1 MNHQAPN
8 IHPEMLPADLSQAQ
22 SFRPELLSPAGTLKA
37 MRFAFAYGAD
47 AVYAGMPRYSLR
59 VRNNEFDL
67 ANLAIGI
74 QEAHALGK
82 KLYCVLNSAPHN
94 AKLNTLVEDIAE
106 VVKLGPD
113 ALIVSDPGVIFLMR
127 QHFPEME
134 LHLSVQANTV
144 NWAAVKFWQEMGISR
159 VILSRELALDEIEQI
174 REKVPAMELEVFVHG
189 ALCMAYSGRC
199 LLSGYMDKR
208 DPNQGTCTNACRW
221 PYQVTTA
228 TEDAVG
234 QFVPEQQN
242 AIYANTAD
250 ANTASAIDTNSGDSL
265 HASKPIDDIILL
277 TDPQK
282 PGEQMPAFEDE
293 HGTYIMNSKD
303 LRAIQHVDRL
313 TRAKVHS
320 LKIEGRTKSFYY
332 AARTAQIYRQAI
344 DDAVAGKPFNPELLS
359 ELDGLA
365 SRGYTEG
372 FLRRHIPISE
382 LQNYEKSASGSDKQQ
397 FVGEFGAIDESTGRI
412 WLEVKNQFNVG
423 DTLIIMAPAGNHRY
437 QLDAL
442 WDKHGNAISR
452 APGAGHRVQL
462 ELPEAMKQMLDKQM
476 LDSHLLQKQDSHIS
490 AATTEKAGQPP
501 FDKDGLQIQD
511 SHLSKAHPK
520 LAPQEHQ
527 NQHQDSHFMLL
538 IRELPQAESNQLMSG
553 CA

>member
-1 MNHQAPN
+1 MPT
-8 IHPEMLPADLSQAQ
+8 LP
-22 SFRPELLSPAGTLKA
+22 FRPELLSPAGSLKA
-37 MRFAFAYGAD
+37 LRYAFAYGAD

-67 ANLAIGI
+67 DNLAIGI
-74 QEAHALGK
+74 AEAHQLGK

-94 AKLNTLVEDIAE
+94 AKLSTLVDDIAA
-106 VVKLGPD
+106 VVALGPD
-113 ALIVSDPGVIFLMR
+113 ALIVSDPGVIYLIR
-127 QHFPEME
+127 QHFPQME

-144 NWAAVKFWQEMGISR
+144 NWAAVQFWLHNGISR

-174 REKVPAMELEVFVHG
+174 RREVPEMELEVFVHG

-221 PYQVTTA
+221 PYQVSSA
-228 TEDAVG
+228 VENEVG
-234 QFVPEQQN
+234 QFVPEPQ
-242 AIYANTAD
+242 T
-250 ANTASAIDTNSGDSL
+250 SALSL
-265 HASKPIDDIILL
+265 HQSQPVNDIILL

-282 PGEQMPAFEDE
+282 PDEQMPAFEDE

-303 LRAIQHVDRL
+303 LRAVQHVDRL

-332 AARTAQIYRQAI
+332 AARTAQIYRRAI
-344 DDAVAGKPFNPELLS
+344 DDAVAGRPFNPDLLT

-382 LQNYEKSASGSDKQQ
+382 LQNYQKSASSSDNQQ
-397 FVGEFGAIDESTGRI
+397 FVGEISGLCPATGRAI
-412 WLEVKNQFNVG
+412 VEVKNQFSVG
-423 DTLIIMAPAGNHRY
+423 DTLVLMSPKGN
-437 QLDAL
+437 QQIVLAAL
-442 WDKHGNAISR
+442 WNKTGEPIER
-452 APGAGHRVQL
+452 AAGAGHWVQI
-462 ELPEAMKQMLDKQM
+462 ELPAGM
-476 LDSHLLQKQDSHIS
+476 S
-490 AATTEKAGQPP
+490 A
-501 FDKDGLQIQD
+501 D
-511 SHLSKAHPK
+511 
-520 LAPQEHQ
+520 
-527 NQHQDSHFMLL
+527 FMLL
-538 IRELPQAESNQLMSG
+538 VRQLPTTEAAATMAG

>member
-1 MNHQAPN
+1 MTNTQAAV
-8 IHPEMLPADLSQAQ
+8 E
-22 SFRPELLSPAGTLKA
+22 FRPELLSPAGTLKA
-37 MRFAFAYGAD
+37 MRYAFAYGAD

-94 AKLNTLVEDIAE
+94 AKLNTLIEDIAE

-113 ALIVSDPGVIFLMR
+113 ALIVSDPGVIHLIK
-127 QHFPEME
+127 QHFPEVE

-144 NWAAVKFWQEMGISR
+144 NWAAVQFWLHNGISR

-174 REKVPAMELEVFVHG
+174 RQKVPEMELEVFVHG

-221 PYQVTTA
+221 PYQVTEA
-228 TEDAVG
+228 KENEVG
-234 QFVPEQQN
+234 QFVPT
-242 AIYANTAD
+242 AISAND
-250 ANTASAIDTNSGDSL
+250 APVANDGISL
-265 HASKPIDDIILL
+265 HQTKPVDDIILL
-277 TDPQK
+277 TDPQR
-282 PGEQMPAFEDE
+282 PGEMMPAFEDE

-332 AARTAQIYRQAI
+332 AARTAQIYRAAI
-344 DDAVAGKPFNPELLS
+344 DDAVAGRPFNPELLA

-372 FLRRHIPISE
+372 FLRRHIPIAE

-397 FVGEFGAIDESTGRI
+397 FVGEILGLDSDTGRA
-412 WLEVKNQFNVG
+412 WVDVKNQFNVG
-423 DTLIIMAPAGNHRY
+423 DALILMSPHGNHKLVLR
-437 QLDAL
+437 QL
-442 WDKHGNAISR
+442 WDKQGQAVSR
-452 APGAGHRVQL
+452 APGAGHKMQI
-462 ELPEAMKQMLDKQM
+462 ELP
-476 LDSHLLQKQDSHIS
+476 
-490 AATTEKAGQPP
+490 
-501 FDKDGLQIQD
+501 DGMT
-511 SHLSKAHPK
+511 P
-520 LAPQEHQ
+520 E
-527 NQHQDSHFMLL
+527 FMLL
-538 IRELPQAESNQLMSG
+538 IRELPAEEAAAMVGG

>member
-8 IHPEMLPADLSQAQ
+8 VHPEMLPSDLSQAE

-144 NWAAVKFWQEMGISR
+144 NWAGVKFWQEMGISR

-174 REKVPAMELEVFVHG
+174 REQVPAMELEVFVHG

-221 PYQVTTA
+221 PYQVTKA

-234 QFVPEQQN
+234 QFVPQKFVPELLVAAQPN
-242 AIYANTAD
+242 ALN
-250 ANTASAIDTNSGDSL
+250 ASTTDSNILAASSGDSL

-282 PGEQMPAFEDE
+282 PGEHMPAFEDE

-437 QLDAL
+437 QLEAM

-462 ELPEAMKQMLDKQM
+462 ELPEAMKPM
-476 LDSHLLQKQDSHIS
+476 LDSQMLDSHIS

-501 FDKDGLQIQD
+501 FVNDGLQMQD
-511 SHLSKAHPK
+511 SHLSKAH
-520 LAPQEHQ
+520 Q
-527 NQHQDSHFMLL
+527 NQHEIQNSHFMLL

>member
-1 MNHQAPN
+1 M
-8 IHPEMLPADLSQAQ
+8 
-22 SFRPELLSPAGTLKA
+22 
-37 MRFAFAYGAD
+37 
-47 AVYAGMPRYSLR
+47 
-59 VRNNEFDL
+59 
-67 ANLAIGI
+67 
-74 QEAHALGK
+74 
-82 KLYCVLNSAPHN
+82 
-94 AKLNTLVEDIAE
+94 
-106 VVKLGPD
+106 
-113 ALIVSDPGVIFLMR
+113 
-127 QHFPEME
+127 
-134 LHLSVQANTV
+134 
-144 NWAAVKFWQEMGISR
+144 
-159 VILSRELALDEIEQI
+159 
-174 REKVPAMELEVFVHG
+174 
-189 ALCMAYSGRC
+189 
-199 LLSGYMDKR
+199 
-208 DPNQGTCTNACRW
+208 
-221 PYQVTTA
+221 
-228 TEDAVG
+228 
-234 QFVPEQQN
+234 
-242 AIYANTAD
+242 
-250 ANTASAIDTNSGDSL
+250 
-265 HASKPIDDIILL
+265 
-277 TDPQK
+277 
-282 PGEQMPAFEDE
+282 
-293 HGTYIMNSKD
+293 
-303 LRAIQHVDRL
+303 
-313 TRAKVHS
+313 
-320 LKIEGRTKSFYY
+320 
-332 AARTAQIYRQAI
+332 
-344 DDAVAGKPFNPELLS
+344 AGKPFNPELLS

-462 ELPEAMKQMLDKQM
+462 ELPEAMKQMLD
-476 LDSHLLQKQDSHIS
+476 SHLLQKQLQKQDSHISAATTVQKQDSHFKQKQDTHIS

-520 LAPQEHQ
+520 LDPQEHQ

>member
-1 MNHQAPN
+1 
-8 IHPEMLPADLSQAQ
+8 MLNSDLSQAE

-228 TEDAVG
+228 TEDALG
-234 QFVPEQQN
+234 QFIPKQFVPEKFVPEQFVPAQQN
-242 AIYANTAD
+242 ALNASTTDSNTLA
-250 ANTASAIDTNSGDSL
+250 ASSGDSL

-344 DDAVAGKPFNPELLS
+344 DDAVAGKPFNTELLS

-397 FVGEFGAIDESTGRI
+397 FVGEFAAIDESTGRI

-437 QLDAL
+437 QLEAL

-462 ELPEAMKQMLDKQM
+462 ELPEA
-476 LDSHLLQKQDSHIS
+476 IS
-490 AATTEKAGQPP
+490 KCWTATFCKKAGQPRFGETEKAGQPP
-501 FDKDGLQIQD
+501 FDKADHRYRTATLCCLFGSCRRL
-511 SHLSKAHPK
+511 KAI
-520 LAPQEHQ
+520 
-527 NQHQDSHFMLL
+527 S
-538 IRELPQAESNQLMSG
+538 
-553 CA
+553 

>member
-1 MNHQAPN
+1 MTSTSTQ
-8 IHPEMLPADLSQAQ
+8 PAVHH
-22 SFRPELLSPAGTLKA
+22 FRPELLSPAGTLKA
-37 MRFAFAYGAD
+37 MRYAFAYGAD

-67 ANLAIGI
+67 PTLALGI

-94 AKLNTLVEDIAE
+94 AKLDTLIDDIAE
-106 VVKLGPD
+106 VVALGPD
-113 ALIVSDPGVIFLMR
+113 ALIVSDPGVIHLIR
-127 QHFPEME
+127 QHFPQME

-144 NWAAVKFWQEMGISR
+144 NWAAVQFWAQNGISR

-174 REKVPAMELEVFVHG
+174 RRKVPQMELEVFVHG

-228 TEDAVG
+228 TENEVG
-234 QFVPEQQN
+234 QFVP
-242 AIYANTAD
+242 ATSTA
-250 ANTASAIDTNSGDSL
+250 TAEPVLSL
-265 HASKPIDDIILL
+265 HQHQPVDDIILL

-313 TRAKVHS
+313 TRAQVHS

-332 AARTAQIYRQAI
+332 AARTAQIYRRAI
-344 DDAVAGKPFNPELLS
+344 EDAVAGRPFNPELLN

-372 FLRRHIPISE
+372 FLRRHIPIHE
-382 LQNYEKSASGSDKQQ
+382 LQNYEKSASGSDQQQ
-397 FVGEFGAIDESTGRI
+397 FVGEVTGLDAATGRA
-412 WLEVKNQFNVG
+412 WVEVKNQFNVG
-423 DTLIIMAPAGNHRY
+423 DMLVLMAPNGNQQICLQ
-437 QLDAL
+437 QL
-442 WDKHGNAISR
+442 WNAKGELTLR
-452 APGAGHRVQL
+452 APGAGHRVQI
-462 ELPEAMKQMLDKQM
+462 ELPQGM
-476 LDSHLLQKQDSHIS
+476 
-490 AATTEKAGQPP
+490 
-501 FDKDGLQIQD
+501 
-511 SHLSKAHPK
+511 
-520 LAPQEHQ
+520 AP
-527 NQHQDSHFMLL
+527 DFVLL
-538 IRELPQAESNQLMSG
+538 IRELPQAENRSQG

>member
-1 MNHQAPN
+1 MTST
-8 IHPEMLPADLSQAQ
+8 LSQTQ
-22 SFRPELLSPAGTLKA
+22 SVQTHFRPELLSPAGTLKA
-37 MRFAFAYGAD
+37 MRYAFAYGAD

-67 ANLAIGI
+67 PTLALGI
-74 QEAHALGK
+74 QEAHARGK

-94 AKLNTLVEDIAE
+94 AKLETLVDDIAE
-106 VVKLGPD
+106 VVALGPD
-113 ALIVSDPGVIFLMR
+113 ALIVSDPGVIHLIR
-127 QHFPEME
+127 QHFPQVE

-144 NWAAVKFWQEMGISR
+144 NWAAVQFWAQNGISR

-174 REKVPAMELEVFVHG
+174 RRKVPQMELEVFVHG

-228 TEDAVG
+228 TENDVG
-234 QFVPEQQN
+234 QFVP
-242 AIYANTAD
+242 AD
-250 ANTASAIDTNSGDSL
+250 QPAAALSL
-265 HASKPIDDIILL
+265 HQRAPVDDIILL

-303 LRAIQHVDRL
+303 LRAIQHIDRL

-332 AARTAQIYRQAI
+332 AARTAQIYRRAI
-344 DDAVAGKPFNPELLS
+344 EDAVAGRPFNPQLLT

-372 FLRRHIPISE
+372 FLRRHIPIHE
-382 LQNYEKSASGSDKQQ
+382 LQNYEKSASSSDQQQ
-397 FVGEFGAIDESTGRI
+397 FVGEVTGIDAATGRA
-412 WLEVKNQFNVG
+412 WVEVKNQFNVG
-423 DTLIIMAPAGNHRY
+423 DTLVLMAPGGNRQICLQ
-437 QLDAL
+437 QL
-442 WDKHGNAISR
+442 WNKTGEQIQR
-452 APGAGHRVQL
+452 APGAGHRVQI
-462 ELPEAMKQMLDKQM
+462 ELPEGMTADYVL
-476 LDSHLLQKQDSHIS
+476 I
-490 AATTEKAGQPP
+490 
-501 FDKDGLQIQD
+501 
-511 SHLSKAHPK
+511 
-520 LAPQEHQ
+520 
-527 NQHQDSHFMLL
+527 
-538 IRELPQAESNQLMSG
+538 IRELPQAEISSRD

>member
-1 MNHQAPN
+1 MTSTQNQTHPAANH
-8 IHPEMLPADLSQAQ
+8 
-22 SFRPELLSPAGTLKA
+22 FRPELLSPAGTLKA
-37 MRFAFAYGAD
+37 MRYAFAYGAD

-67 ANLAIGI
+67 PTLALGI

-94 AKLNTLVEDIAE
+94 AKLDTLIEDIAE
-106 VVKLGPD
+106 VVALGPD
-113 ALIVSDPGVIFLMR
+113 ALIVSDPGVIHLIR
-127 QHFPEME
+127 QHFPQME

-144 NWAAVKFWQEMGISR
+144 NWAAVQFWAQNGISR

-174 REKVPAMELEVFVHG
+174 RQKVPQMELEVFVHG

-221 PYQVTTA
+221 PYEVTTA
-228 TEDAVG
+228 TENEVG
-234 QFVPEQQN
+234 QFVP
-242 AIYANTAD
+242 ATPTTA
-250 ANTASAIDTNSGDSL
+250 AEPALSL
-265 HASKPIDDIILL
+265 HQHQPVDDIILL

-282 PGEQMPAFEDE
+282 PDEQMPAFEDE

-313 TRAKVHS
+313 TRAQVHS

-332 AARTAQIYRQAI
+332 AARTAQIYRRAI
-344 DDAVAGKPFNPELLS
+344 EDAVAGRPFNPQLLT

-372 FLRRHIPISE
+372 FLRRHIPIHE
-382 LQNYEKSASGSDKQQ
+382 LQNYEKSASSSDQQQ
-397 FVGEFGAIDESTGRI
+397 FVGEVTGLDAETGRA
-412 WLEVKNQFNVG
+412 WVEVKNQFNVG
-423 DTLIIMAPAGNHRY
+423 DTLVLMSPTGNQQICLQ
-437 QLDAL
+437 QL
-442 WDKHGNAISR
+442 WNAKGELILR
-452 APGAGHRVQL
+452 APGAGHRVQID
-462 ELPEAMKQMLDKQM
+462 LPQGM
-476 LDSHLLQKQDSHIS
+476 
-490 AATTEKAGQPP
+490 
-501 FDKDGLQIQD
+501 
-511 SHLSKAHPK
+511 
-520 LAPQEHQ
+520 AP
-527 NQHQDSHFMLL
+527 DFVLL
-538 IRELPQAESNQLMSG
+538 IRELPQADNRSQG